1 MKPQFDLSLAENM
14 PHFTIEGT
22 LPSLNEYLSEVG
34 RNPRLGN
41 SLKRDY
47 VRSIILYLRL
57 SEYRHYQAENPVII
71 HYVFY
76 EPNMKRD
83 HDNVASCASKFIQD
97 ALRDIEVIKDDSWK
111 YVLNFTH
118 DFYLDR
124 ENPRIDV
131 YIEEIDE

>member
-1 MKPQFDLSLAENM
+1 MEPQFDLSRAAEM

-22 LPSLNEYLSEVG
+22 LPSLNEYLAEVG
-34 RNPRLGN
+34 RNPRLGGK
-41 SLKRDY
+41 LKRDY
-47 VRSIILYLRL
+47 VNSIILYLRL
-57 SEYRHYQAENPVII
+57 SEYRYYQAEKPVII

-97 ALRDIEVIKDDSWK
+97 ALRDIEVLKDDGWNDI
-111 YVLNFTH
+111 LNYTH

-124 ENPRIDV
+124 VNPRIEV
-131 YIEEIDE
+131 YIEEIIA